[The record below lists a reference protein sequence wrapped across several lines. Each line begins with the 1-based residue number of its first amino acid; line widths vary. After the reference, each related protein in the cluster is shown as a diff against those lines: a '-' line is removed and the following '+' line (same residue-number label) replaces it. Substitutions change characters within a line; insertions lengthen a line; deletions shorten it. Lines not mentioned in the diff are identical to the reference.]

1 MCLVGLGEEGWAGLR
16 RFARAAAH
24 LPGYHG
30 PSKRASLLPRAGAAA
45 APPPPCV
52 RGCAGAAWEHGSH
65 TRRAKAQPCSR
76 ARCRLHASQ
85 QRAPQARQWC
95 RRVKKPKL
103 ARQIEHEI
111 DRCAAGGPWA
121 AAAAA
126 AAAASAGANMRLSS
140 AAHRSRG
147 PSLEAQGAPSPRGA
161 PVSSGAA
168 ASSEAAASCCV
179 PRQSE
184 RRSSTAAW
192 SVARP

>member
-111 DRCAAGGPWA
+111 DTCAGCGPW
-121 AAAAA
+121 AAAA

-184 RRSSTAAW
+184 RSSSTAAW

>member
-1 MCLVGLGEEGWAGLR
+1 
-16 RFARAAAH
+16 

-30 PSKRASLLPRAGAAA
+30 PSNRASLLPRGGAAA

-52 RGCAGAAWEHGSH
+52 RGCAAAAVRSCTWEHGSH
-65 TRRAKAQPCSR
+65 TRRAKAQPCSC
-76 ARCRLHASQ
+76 ARWRLHVPQ

-103 ARQIEHEI
+103 TRQIEHEI
-111 DRCAAGGPWA
+111 ERCAGGPWA
-121 AAAAA
+121 AAVAAA
-126 AAAASAGANMRLSS
+126 AAAALARANMRLSR

-147 PSLEAQGAPSPRGA
+147 SSLDAEGAVPSGGAPS
-161 PVSSGAA
+161 GAA
-168 ASSEAAASCCV
+168 PSRVVPSCCV

-184 RRSSTAAW
+184 RSSSTAAC